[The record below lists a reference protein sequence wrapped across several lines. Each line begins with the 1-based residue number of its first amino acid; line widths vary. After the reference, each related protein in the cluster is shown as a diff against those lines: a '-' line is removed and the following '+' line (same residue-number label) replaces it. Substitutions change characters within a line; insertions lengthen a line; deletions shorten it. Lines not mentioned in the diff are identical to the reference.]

1 MSEREISRSQKTVD
15 YARFEAIAKGL
26 KITPNEL
33 ASMIGYSGVGT
44 ANGWAKSGLCPEV
57 AFNAA
62 LYAQGQKNAA
72 GEKTVLM
79 IGGPD
84 NLETLLRVA
93 DSLGFRAA
101 AL

>member
-1 MSEREISRSQKTVD
+1 MSEEKTKSQKTVD
-15 YARFEAIAKGL
+15 FARFEAIAKAMGCSA
-26 KITPNEL
+26 NEL
-33 ASMIGYSGVGT
+33 AIQIGYSGPTT
-44 ANGWAKSGLCPEV
+44 ASGWHKSGQCPEV

-62 LYAQGQKNAA
+62 LYAQGQKSAA